1 MLVRHF
7 GHGIGH
13 LKHERQ
19 QEPASEID
27 ATSVPRGNDNHGGDD
42 SSGAEESGEEEDAEE
57 REPGSKGDPVIDKD
71 DSSDNESEE
80 IEDSDDYNSDSE
92 GNDGGY
98 ASL

>member
-7 GHGIGH
+7 SYGIRH

-27 ATSVPRGNDNHGGDD
+27 TTSVPRGDDNHSSND
-42 SSGAEESGEEEDAEE
+42 SSGAEESGEEEDAKEP
-57 REPGSKGDPVIDKD
+57 EPGSKGDPVINKD

-80 IEDSDDYNSDSE
+80 IEDSDDYNSNSE